1 MSTRLTE
8 IPTPFADARNIP
20 WRAFLVAFVLTVL
33 AVLLFIVSFAIA
45 LTGMNAGH
53 IVPGTVV
60 AGVPL
65 GGLDRPSAE
74 VRLRQELPSLSAG
87 HLSVSFGSV
96 QAQIGY
102 SEIGRDYD
110 LAAML
115 DQAFEVARDGD
126 VLDQAQQQLR
136 VSLRGATIEPRVM
149 WDESKLEARLLA
161 LSTAASTP
169 PVDATISRESG
180 HFVAQPSSLGTS
192 VDVQAAWQQALAA
205 VNTLSP
211 ADAQVKVDPVII
223 APAVFTEQAQVA
235 VDRAE
240 RVASSDL
247 TLTSDGLTQAIPAD
261 TIRGWVRLDGAGP
274 GTWNLVVERDPVAQF
289 VAMQSATV
297 YEAPTDASFK
307 WQGGQAVPV
316 PGSKGLELDVATTTD
331 AVFTALTSRADG
343 APTSAVA
350 MTIRAVDPNFTTAQA
365 IDLAPKVKKISSW
378 TTGFLASERNFF
390 GANITVPAG
399 IINGTVVPA
408 GAKFDFWATVGSLAN
423 VPGIGPGGFIDH
435 GRTNPTGALGGG
447 ICSCSTTLWNAA
459 LRAGLDMRLRANHA
473 YYINRYPTGLD
484 ATVFR
489 SGSSVQN
496 MTFFND
502 TDYPIIIRGLKG
514 TSKSDCSA
522 LADEFGSITH
532 STCVI
537 FEIWGVPF
545 HRTVSFSKPVI
556 TDLKVAEDFIEYATL
571 KPDKTPLLPGERLRL
586 EYPTNGFRSVVVRTV
601 RDADGNIV
609 HRDTFSSKYVR
620 VPGMTLIGW
629 QEGDPPIGES
639 LPNPDPLTPIQPPE
653 APKTPA

>member
-8 IPTPFADARNIP
+8 ISTPFADARNLP

-33 AVLLFIVSFAIA
+33 AVILFIVSFAVA

-87 HLSVSFGSV
+87 HISVSFGSV

-110 LAAML
+110 IAAML
-115 DQAFEVARDGD
+115 DQAFEVGRDGD

-136 VSLRGATIEPRVM
+136 VSMRGATIEPRVM
-149 WDESKLEARLLA
+149 WNESKLEERLLE
-161 LSTAASTP
+161 LSTAALNP
-169 PVDATISRESG
+169 PVDATIGRASG
-180 HFVAQPSSLGTS
+180 HFIVNPSSLGSS

-211 ADAQVKVDPVII
+211 ADAQVKVDPVTS
-223 APAVFTEQAQVA
+223 APAVSTAQAQVA

-247 TLTSDGLTQAIPAD
+247 TLSGDTVTQTIPAD

-274 GTWNLVVERDPVAQF
+274 GIWNLVVERDPVTQF

-297 YEAPTDASFK
+297 YKAPTDASFK

-316 PGSKGLELDVATTTD
+316 VGSKGRELDVATTTD
-331 AVFTALTSRADG
+331 AVYTALTGRADG
-343 APTSAVA
+343 AGSSAVA

-365 IDLAPKVKKISSW
+365 IALAPKVQKISSW
-378 TTGFLASERNFF
+378 TTGFLISERNFF
-390 GANITVPAG
+390 GANIILPALR
-399 IINGTVVPA
+399 INGTVVPA
-408 GAKFDFWATVGSLAN
+408 GSKFDFWATVGSLADLE
-423 VPGIGPGGFIDH
+423 GIGPGGVIIRGHTD
-435 GRTNPTGALGGG
+435 PTGALGGG

-459 LRAGLDMRLRANHA
+459 MRAGLDMGARRNHD

-484 ATVFR
+484 ATVWR
-489 SGSSVQN
+489 SGSAVQN

-502 TDYPIIIRGLKG
+502 TSYPIIVRGLKG
-514 TSKSDCSA
+514 DTKSECGGLKA
-522 LADEFGSITH
+522 EFGSVGYTN
-532 STCVI
+532 CVI
-537 FEIWGVPF
+537 FEIWGVPTGRKVNF
-545 HRTVSFSKPVI
+545 TKAVI
-556 TDLKVAEDFIEYATL
+556 TNIKVATDIMKYADF
-571 KPDKTPLLPGERLRL
+571 KPDKTPLLPGELFRV
-586 EYPTNGFRSVVVRTV
+586 EFPTNGFQSVVVRTV
-601 RDADGNIV
+601 RDSDGNVI
-609 HRDTFSSKYVR
+609 HQDTISSKYVR
-620 VPGMTLIGW
+620 VTGVTLIGRLPT
-629 QEGDPPIGES
+629 DPPAGTTF
-639 LPNPDPLTPIQPPE
+639 PNPNPWPNFQPPE
-653 APKTPA
+653 APATV